1 MTFHL
6 YVCIYV
12 FMCIYH
18 RNVWSV
24 MGVLFFFF
32 FFFFGLFVV
41 RGVIF
46 NCPNPPSS
54 VSGLGGEKGGGRSPT
69 RRQRRK
75 LYIYIYIYIYI
86 REGQNS
92 IRPAVDRCGDSMMHR
107 NIHGGTT
114 TATIANTDSA
124 LLSPPPHTTVPP
136 LPAGMDPTYY
146 ALSLLR
152 RRRLEECIAVSTQYL
167 AVFNEKMRLTSSMSQ
182 KQADG
187 VDEPLWFIQT
197 RALITQDWFDE
208 LDVDNDGV
216 DEVLLDGEQN
226 ISSTAHRPGTSLQ
239 RKDAPTGTTI
249 PTGMAQRQ
257 GTARPISSRYGYV
270 RPGTQSRNRPGT
282 MSIRPITS
290 RMMRIGTASLQAVP
304 GGPHIDVRNLNLE
317 KYGRANPIV
326 ARILCDFLLHVE
338 HRPRMVLELG
348 AIALEQQPKDW
359 WWMSR
364 MGQAY
369 YRLGLLREAERMFKG
384 ALTIQEN
391 VADVMRLAKVFTKM
405 DQPLKA
411 LDLLSE
417 ASKKNPMDHHLLLH
431 MARLYDQLQD
441 AEKSCQLYR
450 RVLQLDSSN
459 MESIACIAAYMFYEK
474 KQPEIALRLYR
485 RLLQMGVQ
493 TTELWNNL
501 GLCCFYSSQYDIA
514 LSCLQRA
521 VAISTE
527 DETLADVWYNIGH
540 IGIGTGDLGL
550 AHRAFKVALGANPR
564 HAEAL
569 NNLAVLNLN
578 IGQVDQAMNDLAMA
592 IEVSPEQHEPLYN
605 FALLAFKAG
614 NFEKAYKLLT
624 QALEACPDHP
634 ESALLQATLRK
645 SLATL

>member
-1 MTFHL
+1 
-6 YVCIYV
+6 
-12 FMCIYH
+12 
-18 RNVWSV
+18 
-24 MGVLFFFF
+24 
-32 FFFFGLFVV
+32 
-41 RGVIF
+41 
-46 NCPNPPSS
+46 
-54 VSGLGGEKGGGRSPT
+54 
-69 RRQRRK
+69 
-75 LYIYIYIYIYI
+75 
-86 REGQNS
+86 
-92 IRPAVDRCGDSMMHR
+92 
-107 NIHGGTT
+107 
-114 TATIANTDSA
+114 
-124 LLSPPPHTTVPP
+124 
-136 LPAGMDPTYY
+136 
-146 ALSLLR
+146 
-152 RRRLEECIAVSTQYL
+152 
-167 AVFNEKMRLTSSMSQ
+167 
-182 KQADG
+182 
-187 VDEPLWFIQT
+187 
-197 RALITQDWFDE
+197 
-208 LDVDNDGV
+208 
-216 DEVLLDGEQN
+216 
-226 ISSTAHRPGTSLQ
+226 
-239 RKDAPTGTTI
+239 
-249 PTGMAQRQ
+249 
-257 GTARPISSRYGYV
+257 
-270 RPGTQSRNRPGT
+270 
-282 MSIRPITS
+282 
-290 RMMRIGTASLQAVP
+290 
-304 GGPHIDVRNLNLE
+304 
-317 KYGRANPIV
+317 
-326 ARILCDFLLHVE
+326 
-338 HRPRMVLELG
+338 MVLELG

-369 YRLGLLREAERMFKG
+369 YRLGLLREAERMFKA

-391 VADVMRLAKVFTKM
+391 VADVMRLARVFTKM

-431 MARLYDQLQD
+431 MARLYDQLQM
-441 AEKSCQLYR
+441 R
-450 RVLQLDSSN
+450 RNRASYTAVCCSWIVATWSPLPALRR
-459 MESIACIAAYMFYEK
+459 ICFTKK

-614 NFEKAYKLLT
+614 NFEKSYKLLT